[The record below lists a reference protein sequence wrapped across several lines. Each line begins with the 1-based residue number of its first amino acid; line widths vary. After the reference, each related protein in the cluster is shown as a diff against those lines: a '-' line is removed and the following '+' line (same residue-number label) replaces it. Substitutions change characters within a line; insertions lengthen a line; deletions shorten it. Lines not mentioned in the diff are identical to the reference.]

1 MSSFDEVFQRA
12 LACSSV
18 TNELKLPR
26 EKGFWK
32 KFFDQDASQQ
42 KYSIPMPPLLDSV
55 SSTDRDPKRQKFEQ
69 KAIAE
74 TWRHCVKADAELS
87 WTDKREADFQSALK
101 RWLQTLLEMPKTFK
115 VVELLPQQSTV
126 ERQLRMLRDLFWK
139 KSPQTLK
146 KSVHSL
152 LRFMAFLN
160 ESLEPFPG
168 TEPLLYE
175 FLQNEKDSGAPT
187 SRLQSVMQAL
197 SFLEHVLDVEEVSTL
212 TRSKRCMGASSKL
225 SNGPTRQA
233 DPFLVEHVVAFHG
246 VLADWDSDPWD
257 RFFAGSLLAMIYSRS
272 RWNDLQQAE
281 AVLSRIM
288 ETNQAG
294 QEGTISH
301 CRRGEISIYSM
312 PTSCF
317 HPEAG
322 GGSKRLS
329 FPRRLAATST
339 SGRQR
344 GKETAF
350 CLSTMFS

>member
-1 MSSFDEVFQRA
+1 
-12 LACSSV
+12 
-18 TNELKLPR
+18 
-26 EKGFWK
+26 
-32 KFFDQDASQQ
+32 
-42 KYSIPMPPLLDSV
+42 
-55 SSTDRDPKRQKFEQ
+55 
-69 KAIAE
+69 
-74 TWRHCVKADAELS
+74 
-87 WTDKREADFQSALK
+87 
-101 RWLQTLLEMPKTFK
+101 
-115 VVELLPQQSTV
+115 
-126 ERQLRMLRDLFWK
+126 MLRDLFWK

-146 KSVHSL
+146 KRVHSL

-312 PTSCF
+312 PTSCC